1 MMRIYGAPGSALMAP
16 MAVLEQIGA
25 PYDWERV
32 DLEAGGHQTPEFL
45 ALNPKGRVPVLI
57 DGDFVLTESAAI
69 CLHLAEKFPQAGLL
83 PAPGTPE
90 RARLYEWLFYL
101 SNTVQVAAIDW
112 WHPTWLTHDA
122 DAIDAVKAGAEKR
135 LGICFDLLDAKL
147 AASDKP
153 FCLGAA
159 PSVADFF
166 LHMVARWSRY
176 LEKPASAYPHIK
188 RTTDAVRVLPAIR
201 RMMEKQA
208 IAEA

>member
-90 RARLYEWLFYL
+90 RGSTNGCFIFRTPCK
-101 SNTVQVAAIDW
+101 SRRSI
-112 WHPTWLTHDA
+112 
-122 DAIDAVKAGAEKR
+122 G
-135 LGICFDLLDAKL
+135 GIRH
-147 AASDKP
+147 
-153 FCLGAA
+153 G
-159 PSVADFF
+159 
-166 LHMVARWSRY
+166 
-176 LEKPASAYPHIK
+176 
-188 RTTDAVRVLPAIR
+188 
-201 RMMEKQA
+201 
-208 IAEA
+208 

>member
-1 MMRIYGAPGSALMAP
+1 MIKIYGAPGSALMAP
-16 MAVLEQIGA
+16 MAVLEHVGA
-25 PYDWERV
+25 PYEWARI
-32 DLEAGGHQTPEFL
+32 DLEAGEHQTPAFL
-45 ALNPKGRVPVLI
+45 ALNPKGRVPVLVE
-57 DGDFVLTESAAI
+57 GDFVLTEAAAI
-69 CLHLAEKFPQAGLL
+69 CLHLAERFPQAGLL
-83 PAPGTPE
+83 PAPGTAE
-90 RARLYEWLFYL
+90 RTRLYEWLFYL

-112 WHPTWLTHDA
+112 WHPNWLTNDA
-122 DAIDAVKAGAEKR
+122 DAQDAVKAGAEKR
-135 LGICFDLLDAKL
+135 LGICFELLDAKL
-147 AASDKP
+147 AARSAP

-176 LEKPASAYPHIK
+176 LEKPAYAYAHIQ